1 MFLSVMPNAKDVK
14 PIFPIRP
21 KSPIQPKRVNMPIR
35 SAVTIPERVAEI
47 KQRIEYLRNVKFK

>member
-1 MFLSVMPNAKDVK
+1 MFRNAKDVK

-21 KSPIQPKRVNMPIR
+21 KSPIQPKRVNMPVR

>member
-1 MFLSVMPNAKDVK
+1 MLRNAKDVK

-21 KSPIQPKRVNMPIR
+21 KSPIQPKRVNMPMR
-35 SAVTIPERVAEI
+35 SAVTIPERVDEI